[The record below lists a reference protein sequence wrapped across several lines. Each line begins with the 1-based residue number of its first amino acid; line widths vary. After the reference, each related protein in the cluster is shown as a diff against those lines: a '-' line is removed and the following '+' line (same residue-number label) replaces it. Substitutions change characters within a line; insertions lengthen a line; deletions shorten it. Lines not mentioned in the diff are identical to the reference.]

1 MWFLPRTVGTA
12 PVRAQPEAF
21 VLAFVRRIE
30 TGLLGPQR
38 SRYAITSQERHGLAF
53 RAADWPTALSV
64 GLNDVVLTVSAG
76 QARYEIQ
83 YRRWAAHAAALSAA
97 IGVGLAVL
105 FLALDVRDYIDRELS
120 WTIPGLSTD
129 QNVAMAWSMVAFW
142 GFVWPW
148 ILVGLHKRS
157 LRKLMER
164 LIGEVD
170 EIARTQSARLR

>member
-21 VLAFVRRIE
+21 VLAFARRIE
-30 TGLLGPQR
+30 GGLLGRQR
-38 SRYAITSQERHGLAF
+38 SHYAITRQERHGLAF

-64 GLNDVVLTVSAG
+64 GLNDVELSVWAG
-76 QARYEIQ
+76 QARYAIH
-83 YRRWAAHAAALSAA
+83 YRRWAAYAVALSAA

-105 FLALDVRDYIDRELS
+105 FLALDVRNYIDRDVS
-120 WTIPGLSTD
+120 RMIPGLSTD
-129 QNVAMAWSMVAFW
+129 QNVAIAWSMVVFW

-148 ILVGLHKRS
+148 ILIGLHKRS
-157 LRKLMER
+157 LKQLMER

-170 EIARTQSARLR
+170 ESVRPQSASRL